1 MKNLNPYECL
11 CNGTRNAIN
20 MLGNANI
27 NPISLKIKYDQ
38 IDNEVLLTS
47 SYGTLLVMQ
56 TSIQAT
62 INIGSNYSAANFMM
76 SKLHF
81 PCLPF
86 SIPYSFRSNLC
97 V

>member
-11 CNGTRNAIN
+11 CNGTI
-20 MLGNANI
+20 
-27 NPISLKIKYDQ
+27 
-38 IDNEVLLTS
+38 LTS